1 MLKNLSTEILATK
14 DLIQIL
20 TGVNKSFIKR
30 VSKIQEEKYGN
41 IDIFDAIICRGDDS
55 VQIGFGEYW
64 IRFSFANN
72 KIFDTLGTGQGH
84 KYHQSLEKCAIE
96 LHKKFM
102 EV

>member
-1 MLKNLSTEILATK
+1 MLKNLATEILATK
-14 DLIQIL
+14 DLIHTL

-30 VSKIQEEKYGN
+30 VSKKQEEKYGN
-41 IDIFDAIICRGDDS
+41 VDIFDAIMRRDEDS
-55 VQIGFGEYW
+55 VQISFGDYW
-64 IRFSFANN
+64 IRFFFANN